1 MVNAARSP
9 GIAADDVAE
18 EELHAFERERRYAL
32 ALQAMA
38 TVVAVFLPV
47 VAVMVFL
54 AVSVLLL
61 FEPLWRAPTAA
72 TRARRQAQERDDPPD
87 TRG

>member
-1 MVNAARSP
+1 MSWLVNAARSP

-54 AVSVLLL
+54 AVLTIGFVY
-61 FEPLWRAPTAA
+61 EWRKGAL
-72 TRARRQAQERDDPPD
+72 EWD
-87 TRG
+87 